1 MKRLL
6 RSQHDYR
13 TTLLRNQLTS
23 LVLFESI
30 TTTLS
35 KAKELVAFTNHFFN
49 SVKANQLNQ
58 TRLAH
63 QTLLDKNAVRKVFEE
78 LLPRYGQTETTFVR
92 LLRTKSRHGDNAA
105 MAIITFIR
113 PLSVVTKKNKEETA
127 VTPVESKPLEKT
139 TAKKSQTK
147 TITKKS

>member
-23 LVLFESI
+23 LILFESL

-49 SVKANQLNQ
+49 SVKTGGLNQ
-58 TRLAH
+58 TRLTH

-78 LLPRYGQTETTFVR
+78 LLPRYKKEETTFVR
-92 LLRTKSRHGDNAA
+92 LLRTQSRHGDNAS
-105 MAIITFIR
+105 MALVTFIR
-113 PLSVVTKKNKEETA
+113 PLVATETKK
-127 VTPVESKPLEKT
+127 VTPEPTEVKSTQTASKKPRAKT
-139 TAKKSQTK
+139 ENKKQ
-147 TITKKS
+147 

>member
-23 LVLFESI
+23 LILFESL

-35 KAKELVAFTNHFFN
+35 KAKELVSFTDHFFN
-49 SVKANQLNQ
+49 SVKAGGLNQ
-58 TRLAH
+58 TRLTH

-78 LLPRYGQTETTFVR
+78 LLPRYKKEETTFVR
-92 LLRTKSRHGDNAA
+92 LLRTQSRHGDNAS
-105 MAIITFIR
+105 MALVTFVR
-113 PLSVVTKKNKEETA
+113 PLVATETKKVTIPEPTETKSTQNA
-127 VTPVESKPLEKT
+127 P
-139 TAKKSQTK
+139 KKSRAK
-147 TITKKS
+147 TETKK